1 MLQQIPSL
9 APPRPLAT
17 GSNAA
22 AQVQPLRTQPLRG
35 ATAAA
40 EAPVLPEQR
49 PPRPVSPFRE
59 PGLQQRVA
67 AAQQGL
73 DYVEGLQQRL
83 SALQGGLGAA
93 LAGGDAEAL
102 RQPLRDL
109 DQAWQQREAAAGGM
123 LDGRLRLVE
132 PGQARTLFTVRGLDL
147 AALAEAGAETL
158 KLSLPGQPRP
168 LSFALD
174 PSRGTASAVEAL
186 NRLLQPAGVRVAAAG
201 TELLFSAAETAWPAL
216 RDGLRISGNGLRFP
230 SGQAMPARLEVAGE
244 ALQPAQW
251 RLDDP
256 AALRASMT
264 QANRAQAALELA
276 KSGLGARLGGLDG
289 ATSSTPA
296 DLAELQHFVEAFA
309 QRHGTG
315 APEPLGYE
323 EAAAL
328 MPAVRGVR
336 RELVQQLLQRRPA
349 AAT

>member
-1 MLQQIPSL
+1 MVQIPSL

-17 GSNAA
+17 GSSAA
-22 AQVQPLRTQPLRG
+22 AQLQPLRAPPRS
-35 ATAAA
+35 AVAAA
-40 EAPVLPEQR
+40 DLRAVQQPER
-49 PPRPVSPFRE
+49 PPRPASPFRE

-73 DYVEGLQQRL
+73 DYVDGLQQRL
-83 SALQGGLGAA
+83 SSLQGGLGEA

-109 DQAWQQREAAAGGM
+109 DQAWQQREAAAGGT

-132 PGQARTLFTVRGLDL
+132 PGQARKLFTVRGLDL
-147 AALAEAGAETL
+147 AALGEAGVETL

-174 PSRGTASAVEAL
+174 PSRGTAAAVEAL
-186 NRLLQPAGVRVAAAG
+186 NRLLQPAGVRAAVAG
-201 TELLFSAAETAWPAL
+201 SELLFSAAETAWPAL

-256 AALRASMT
+256 AALRASLA
-264 QANRAQAALELA
+264 QANKAQAALTAA
-276 KSGLGARLGGLDG
+276 KSGLGERLSGLDG
-289 ATSSTPA
+289 AASSTPA
-296 DLAELQHFVEAFA
+296 DLAELQDFVRAFA
-309 QRHGTG
+309 QRHG
-315 APEPLGYE
+315 ADAPLGYE
-323 EAAAL
+323 EAAGL
-328 MPAVRGVR
+328 MPAVKG
-336 RELVQQLLQRRPA
+336 LQRERVLRLLA
-349 AAT
+349 